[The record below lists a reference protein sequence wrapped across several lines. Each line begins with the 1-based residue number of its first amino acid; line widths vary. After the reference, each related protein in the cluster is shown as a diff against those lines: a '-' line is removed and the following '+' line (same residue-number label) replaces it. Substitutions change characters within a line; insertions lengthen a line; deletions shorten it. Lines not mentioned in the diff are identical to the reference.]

1 MKGEKGDLSRQLYNL
16 KEDLEQK
23 NNLINEYPEK
33 AEAMQRALQEILDTA
48 VPNPE
53 VLKNT
58 GATAD

>member
-33 AEAMQRALQEILDTA
+33 AEAMQRALQEMLDT

-53 VLKNT
+53 SILE
-58 GATAD
+58 